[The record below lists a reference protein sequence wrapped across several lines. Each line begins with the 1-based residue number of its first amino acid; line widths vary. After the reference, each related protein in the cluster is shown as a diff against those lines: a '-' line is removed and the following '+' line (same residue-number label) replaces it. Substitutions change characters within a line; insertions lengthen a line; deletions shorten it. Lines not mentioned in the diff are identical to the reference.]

1 MQEAIVKL
9 FDAPHGSQLVV
20 ENVEGP
26 ISVTGWAQPQIQVSA
41 TPDQEWAE
49 VEIEQHDQ
57 TVVARTTTEQGR
69 NKWSNWFSGSR
80 TPRVEYDV
88 HVPHATDLEIKNVE
102 GPITIQGCNGKIR
115 VRNVEGEVTLDGT
128 QGDIS
133 VETVNGPLK
142 ASHLQGNAKLKTVNG
157 KLTLGQS
164 ELGALSAQTVNG
176 KIEAAA
182 TWAPDAQISLN
193 TVNGNCD
200 LTVPPDLAAKVSA
213 HGINLRVTC
222 PGAKTVERQFGAW
235 HGTIGNHGSPDREP
249 QAEIAFHTVNGHL
262 RIDDSGA
269 SAATTAQMGKQPT
282 MESEPVQVKV
292 APHPTESPAPS
303 EKAPAEKD
311 AKSQL
316 EILQMVERGEITVEQ
331 AIEILDA

>member
-1 MQEAIVKL
+1 M
-9 FDAPHGSQLVV
+9 
-20 ENVEGP
+20 
-26 ISVTGWAQPQIQVSA
+26 
-41 TPDQEWAE
+41 
-49 VEIEQHDQ
+49 
-57 TVVARTTTEQGR
+57 
-69 NKWSNWFSGSR
+69 NWFSGSR

-88 HVPHATDLEIKNVE
+88 RVPHATDLEIKNVE
-102 GPITIQGCNGKIR
+102 GPIAIQGCNGKIR
-115 VRNVEGEVTLDGT
+115 VRNVEGKVTLDGT

-157 KLTLGQS
+157 KLTLDQS

-176 KIEAAA
+176 KIKAAA

-200 LTVPPDLAAKVSA
+200 LTVPADLAAKVSA

-222 PGAKTVERQFGAW
+222 PGAKTIERQFGAW
-235 HGTIGNHGSPDREP
+235 HGTIGERDSSGQMP

-262 RIDDSGA
+262 RIDDRDAPAG
-269 SAATTAQMGKQPT
+269 TTAQIGKHPA

-292 APHPTESPAPS
+292 APQPTEPPAPS
-303 EKAPAEKD
+303 EQAPVEEN